1 MVEAFGVDLC
11 LDRDLYATTLDTWR
25 KKSEQISLFCCI
37 SNFSESEDG
46 SIFDVLKMRLYA
58 TVKTSGRRGSIF

>member
-1 MVEAFGVDLC
+1 MFGADPC
-11 LDRDLYATTLDTWR
+11 LDGDLYATTLDTMR

-37 SNFSESEDG
+37 LNFSESEDG
-46 SIFDVLKMRLYA
+46 SIFDVLKMRLYV